1 MLYNVLWNI
10 RLWLIGIYALFLMPF
25 VFLWALL
32 VEGPIEFGKKINN
45 EKDL

>member
-1 MLYNVLWNI
+1 MHKFLWYV
-10 RLWLIGIYALFLMPF
+10 RLWLTGWYALFLMPF